1 MEILKKRKLASDERR
16 YSSVSRLKWTVS
28 NPANYPEDE
37 SDINFE
43 FLGLAHDN
51 NPEGFGRLHRTL
63 EIIQRLFGAFELTD
77 IDYQDRLSI
86 EHIADHFNASN
97 KTEIAVAA
105 VRAEFP
111 TAFVH
116 PVRIEA
122 VSQESLEDV
131 EVGEEEIFEE
141 DTDIF
146 RWCDV
151 STEEVAE
158 YIHGSPARA

>member
-1 MEILKKRKLASDERR
+1 MEILKKRKVASEDRC
-16 YSSVSRLKWTVS
+16 YSSVSRLKWTVA
-28 NPANYPEDE
+28 NPNYPEEE

-63 EIIQRLFGAFELTD
+63 EIIQRIFGVFKLTD
-77 IDYQDRLSI
+77 IDYQYSLCI
-86 EHIADHFNASN
+86 EDIADHFSASN
-97 KTEIAVAA
+97 KTESAVAA

-111 TAFVH
+111 TAFIH

-131 EVGEEEIFEE
+131 DVGEEAIFGEHTNIFE
-141 DTDIF
+141 
-146 RWCDV
+146 WCDV

>member
-1 MEILKKRKLASDERR
+1 MEILKKRKVASEDRC

-28 NPANYPEDE
+28 NQVNYPEEE

-63 EIIQRLFGAFELTD
+63 EIIQGLFGAFNLTD
-77 IDYQDRLSI
+77 IDYQHNLCI
-86 EHIADHFNASN
+86 EDIADHFNASN
-97 KTEIAVAA
+97 KTEFAVAA

-111 TAFVH
+111 TAFIH

-122 VSQESLEDV
+122 VSQDFFSFL
-131 EVGEEEIFEE
+131 
-141 DTDIF
+141 
-146 RWCDV
+146 
-151 STEEVAE
+151 
-158 YIHGSPARA
+158 H